1 MSRLPPTSSAL
12 TMTLTFT
19 WRAIDAFMAA
29 VFPRNSLQVADEW
42 LGLLLV
48 PNTTFQRSLL
58 LVGAGENGKSVYLS
72 LATALIG
79 RDNISTRTL
88 HELAENRFAAPDLFG
103 KLANIS
109 ADISATELREVD
121 LFKRLTGEDRIT
133 AERKY
138 SPAFDFTPYARL
150 LFSGQEVP
158 RHPMRRTP
166 TSGAG
171 WCSDS
176 PTCSTH
182 SPVRRVVRRTSVTR
196 GCWSA

>member
-1 MSRLPPTSSAL
+1 M
-12 TMTLTFT
+12 
-19 WRAIDAFMAA
+19 
-29 VFPRNSLQVADEW
+29 
-42 LGLLLV
+42 

-88 HELAENRFAAPDLFG
+88 HELAENRFAAADLFG

-158 RHPMRRTP
+158 PSHDASHAYQRR
-166 TSGAG
+166 
-171 WCSDS
+171 WMVLRF